1 MQGNFPITSMMPTV
15 VIRFCIVHLSTVFN
29 KDRNAELGLIV
40 AIKNAVVK

>member
-1 MQGNFPITSMMPTV
+1 MKGKFSITSMMSRV

-29 KDRNAELGLIV
+29 KDRNAELGLVV